1 MAAPYE
7 AGHVDDMARPI
18 VLVVEDDRDLCEA
31 LRQLLPLEGFD
42 PICVGDGA
50 AALDYLRDAPPP
62 CLVLLDL
69 TLPKVDGARVR
80 EALRRDPRLH
90 SVPVVILSSRSD
102 TALAARRL
110 DAAYLTK
117 PFEVPA
123 LLDTLRQYAARAD
136 VAR

>member
-18 VLVVEDDRDLCEA
+18 VLIVEDDRDLCEA
-31 LRQLLPLEGFD
+31 LRYLLPLEGFD

-62 CLVLLDL
+62 FLVLLDL

-123 LLDTLRQYAARAD
+123 LLDTLRRYAARAD